1 MKAITGATMIDGTG
15 SAPVQNATVVIDSD
29 RITAAGPSADVQVPS
44 GAEIIDASG
53 MHLLPG
59 LIDCHDHLANF
70 RYELA
75 SRWRLTEP
83 HSSWHMRIAGVLK
96 QTLET
101 GYTTVQDAGGLDAGF
116 RTAVEE
122 GLVPGPRLLVVLDFI
137 TPTGG
142 MADRTSPS
150 GHRQANLITSLPS
163 GVADG
168 PGEMRIRV
176 REMVREGADVIKTA
190 TTSEGWSSPKA
201 RLGPKHML
209 MSRAELEALVDEAH
223 SLGRRVMCHALGGR
237 GLKAAV
243 EVGVDSIEHG
253 AFLDEDP
260 KLLPM
265 MREKNIFFTPTF
277 SVFVHH
283 AAKGMPHARA
293 IAADMRV
300 HHMRSL
306 KMAMDEGV
314 KVAAGS
320 DEGGWEHGNNA
331 HEISCLVEAGMTPM
345 QAIVAATGTA
355 ADCLQLYDELG
366 TIAPG
371 KKADLILVVGDPLQ
385 DVTILQWG
393 RGVRLVMKDGTVHVD
408 RRSQS

>member
-190 TTSEGWSSPKA
+190 TTSEG
-201 RLGPKHML
+201 
-209 MSRAELEALVDEAH
+209 
-223 SLGRRVMCHALGGR
+223 
-237 GLKAAV
+237 
-243 EVGVDSIEHG
+243 
-253 AFLDEDP
+253 
-260 KLLPM
+260 
-265 MREKNIFFTPTF
+265 
-277 SVFVHH
+277 
-283 AAKGMPHARA
+283 
-293 IAADMRV
+293 
-300 HHMRSL
+300 
-306 KMAMDEGV
+306 
-314 KVAAGS
+314 
-320 DEGGWEHGNNA
+320 
-331 HEISCLVEAGMTPM
+331 
-345 QAIVAATGTA
+345 
-355 ADCLQLYDELG
+355 
-366 TIAPG
+366 
-371 KKADLILVVGDPLQ
+371 
-385 DVTILQWG
+385 
-393 RGVRLVMKDGTVHVD
+393 
-408 RRSQS
+408 